1 MAVLAHRVDLP
12 TIPSGGK
19 KMIGFRSRFLL
30 VIAAA
35 VVLAATARA
44 EGIFPVNDPGT
55 GAWVF
60 DQPSVAVNGTVIH
73 VAFVGNSTI
82 GADGTP
88 DTRLFYAVI
97 NGAADFRNKA
107 TTRSQVLLAAPVAI
121 ESGEAYTG
129 ARHPQIALRS
139 ATGLVILFQAIPAGE
154 TNYKLFRALV
164 TIANNAVTSQ
174 SVAEIRDAAGG
185 RIPGRLTDP
194 SFALVTTD
202 NTLRVAFS
210 SFPSPLVDGATFS
223 DVYFARVGLDTA
235 RVVNTTILLTARES
249 GIGVTPLPRL
259 RLDTNKFSHVV
270 WAANNSTG
278 NPTGIYYAMVHAV
291 APSVVDNLAIGAT
304 QVLSGGNRWGFP
316 NLVLTSNRNV
326 WILASDEPPSGGS
339 TGLATSMGISEVN
352 PYAVTHDGNP
362 VSVNNVPSNALF
374 FLKPPG
380 GSVLSADF
388 DAYHPEVAL
397 DTLLR
402 MHVAG
407 YGFRSDVPPFQG
419 TPGRYYVMSPGIAL
433 SGSGT
438 GSIFAS
444 MIGSPVFVG
453 IGELAFAMQLPG
465 DYTRPSFVPFSGNSV
480 NFWSGPDNVV
490 AGARNLYVTGVS
502 LTDPSKQ
509 SGCSMVDEPRRNE
522 TGRIPGAVVLLLP
535 AILLAVRRAARKAF
549 GR

>member
-1 MAVLAHRVDLP
+1 
-12 TIPSGGK
+12 
-19 KMIGFRSRFLL
+19 MIGFRSRFLL

-55 GAWVF
+55 GSWVF
-60 DQPSVAVNGTVIH
+60 DQPSAAANGTVIH
-73 VAFVGNSTI
+73 VAFVGNGTV
-82 GADGTP
+82 GADGAP
-88 DTRLFYAVI
+88 DTRLFYALV
-97 NGAADFRNKA
+97 NGAADFRNRA

-139 ATGLVILFQAIPAGE
+139 ATELVILFQAIPAGE
-154 TNYKLFRALV
+154 TNYKIFRALV

-223 DVYFARVGLDTA
+223 DVYFARVGLNTA
-235 RVVNTTILLTARES
+235 RVVNAAILLTARES
-249 GIGVTPLPRL
+249 SIGVTPLPRL
-259 RLDTNKFSHVV
+259 KLDTNKYSHVV

-339 TGLATSMGISEVN
+339 PGLATSMGISEVN

-388 DAYHPEVAL
+388 DAYHPEVGLDAL
-397 DTLLR
+397 VR

-407 YGFRSDVPPFQG
+407 YGFRSGVPPFQG
-419 TPGRYYVMSPGIAL
+419 TPGRYYVMSPGITA

-438 GSIFAS
+438 ASIFAS
-444 MIGSPVFVG
+444 MIGSPVSVG
-453 IGELAFAMQLPG
+453 IGDIAFATQLPG
-465 DYTRPSFVPFSGNSV
+465 DYTRPSFVQFTDRSV

-509 SGCSMVDEPRRNE
+509 SGCSMVDEPRRGE
-522 TGRIPGAVVLLLP
+522 AGRIPGAAALLLP
-535 AILLAVRRAARKAF
+535 AALLALRRAARKAF
-549 GR
+549 GFR